1 MFNQN
6 KTLGRGLSALLGDTD
21 LEIQKQQTT
30 EIDISIIKPG
40 RLQPRQVFSPEKM
53 SSLVESVREKGVI
66 QPLILRKLNSIH
78 EEYEIIAGERRWRA
92 AKEVG
97 LESVPAVVMS
107 CTDSEALEI
116 GLIENLQ
123 RDDLNP
129 VEEAESFQRLIADHG
144 KTQEQ
149 IAQALS
155 KSRSYVANMLR
166 LNTLP
171 THVKKLI
178 HDGRLSAGHARALIN
193 HENLD
198 DVIDDILK
206 NNLSVRDTEQKVK
219 QSKQKKSGVSEKYNE
234 DALQLAEQ
242 ISGLLSVKA
251 KVEIKP
257 SGGIISL
264 YFNNYEQMDDLINK
278 FKSLRDDE

>member
-6 KTLGRGLSALLGDTD
+6 KTLGRGLSALLGDQD
-21 LEIQKQQTT
+21 IEIQKQKTT
-30 EIDISIIKPG
+30 EIDITVIKPG
-40 RLQPRQVFSPEKM
+40 RLQPRQVFSSEKM
-53 SSLVESVREKGVI
+53 NSLVESVREKGVI
-66 QPLILRKLNSIH
+66 QPLILRKINSTH
-78 EEYEIIAGERRWRA
+78 EDYEIIAGERRWRA
-92 AKEVG
+92 AREVG
-97 LESVPAVVMS
+97 LETVPAVVMS

-129 VEEAESFQRLIADHG
+129 VEEAESFQRLISDHS

-166 LNTLP
+166 LNALP

-206 NNLSVRDTEQKVK
+206 NNLSVRDTEKKVK
-219 QSKQKKSGVSEKYNE
+219 QNKQKKSGVSDKYNE

-257 SGGIISL
+257 SGGVISL
-264 YFNNYEQMDDLINK
+264 FFNNYEQMDDLINK